1 MNKRLLLALMLVLPF
16 LSNAQFVPQK
26 FGKIT
31 PEEIALKVY
40 PKDSSASAVVL
51 FDKGEFYYNF
61 NTVTS
66 DFMVVFRE
74 HKRIKILKKDG
85 VEYATEKIP
94 VYGKSESRE
103 MINTFKAFTYNMN
116 EGKMEKSKVDK
127 SLIFKERVNDNLSIN
142 KFTFPSVKEGS
153 IIEYEIEITS
163 GYDYNINDWHFQ
175 SSIPV
180 AWSGYDVAIPEYYIF
195 NRQIKGYNSFAE
207 SSRSQESRSINFGG
221 SSSILYTN
229 NKEHFV
235 MKDIPAF
242 KKEPFMDC
250 EDNYL
255 SMVTYELRS
264 IQVPGSLYKD
274 YNTSWEGIS
283 KGILDDSDFG
293 GQIRTRGFFRDDL
306 AAAIKNDTTQLTKIR
321 TIFNLVKS
329 KVKWND
335 VNTYWCKNGIKKAYK
350 DGIGNCAEINLL
362 LVAMLKEAGIT
373 AYPVILSTRDHGI
386 IDFGHPS
393 STKANYVVAVAEVD
407 GRLLFL
413 DATRKYNQF
422 GVLPLACLN
431 GKGRIVEPNKFEWI
445 DLTPSTSPSK
455 KNYYT
460 EISIAPDGTLS
471 GKMQLAYIQNEAND
485 KRASLFAQKEED
497 YKKNIQTSIGDCT
510 IDSLRIENLK
520 ENLEL
525 PLYMFFQYS
534 IPNRASIA
542 GNNIFVNPFILG
554 KLTENIFKLEK
565 RTYPI
570 NYGYPFQTRHII
582 QLSIPKGYAID
593 ELPKNIAV
601 GTSDKSAIVMVK
613 YNVSNDV
620 ITIDY
625 LFNVSKPIFLP
636 SEYDEI
642 KELYNKIVEKHAE
655 MITLKKA

>member
-16 LSNAQFVPQK
+16 ISHAQFVPQK

-31 PEEIALKVY
+31 PAEIDLKVY

-51 FDKGEFYYNF
+51 FDKGQFYYDF
-61 NTVTS
+61 NSVTS
-66 DFMVVFRE
+66 DFKVVFHE
-74 HKRIKILKKDG
+74 HKRIKILKKEG
-85 VEYATEKIP
+85 EEYATVKIP

-103 MINTFKAFTYNMN
+103 MINSFKAFTYNIID
-116 EGKMEKSKVDK
+116 GKQEKVKLDK
-127 SLIFKERVNDNLSIN
+127 SLIFKEKVNDNLSIN

-163 GYDYNINDWHFQ
+163 GYDGYINDWHFQ

-180 AWSGYDVAIPEYYIF
+180 AWSGYDVSIPEYYVF
-195 NRQIKGYNSFAE
+195 NRQTKGYNTFAE
-207 SSRSQESRSINFGG
+207 STHSQESRSINFGG

-229 NKEHFV
+229 YIDHFV
-235 MKDIPAF
+235 MKDVPAF
-242 KKEPFMDC
+242 KEEPFMDC
-250 EDNYL
+250 KDNYL
-255 SMVTYELRS
+255 SMVSYELRS
-264 IQVPGSLYKD
+264 IQIPGALYKD
-274 YNTSWEGIS
+274 YNASWEGIS
-283 KGILDDSDFG
+283 KGMLDDSDFG

-306 AAAIKNDTTQLTKIR
+306 AAAIKNDTTQLSKIQ

-335 VNTYWCKNGIKKAYK
+335 VNNYWCKDGIKKAYK

-373 AYPVILSTRDHGI
+373 AYPVILSTRSHGL

-393 STKANYVVAVAEVD
+393 STKANYVVAVAEAD
-407 GRLLFL
+407 GRQLFL
-413 DATRKYNQF
+413 DATRKYNQL
-422 GVLPLACLN
+422 GVLPLDCLN
-431 GKGRIVEPNKFEWI
+431 GKGRIVEPGKFEWI
-445 DLTPSTSPSK
+445 ELTPGTSPSK
-455 KNYYT
+455 RNYYS
-460 EISIAPDGTLS
+460 EINISPDGTLS
-471 GKMQLAYIQNEAND
+471 GKMQLAYLQNEAND

-510 IDSLRIENLK
+510 IDSLKITNLK

-525 PLYMFFQYS
+525 PLYMFFQYN

-542 GNNIFVNPFILG
+542 GNNIFVNPFIIG
-554 KLTENIFKLEK
+554 KQTENIFKLEK

-582 QLSIPKGYAID
+582 QLNIPKGYTID

-613 YNVSNDV
+613 YSVSEGV

-625 LFNVSKPIFLP
+625 LLNVSKPIFLP

-642 KELYNKIVEKHAE
+642 KEIYNKIVEKHAE